1 MCLQSPGPPQHRPHP
16 AHTTGRKVLIPP
28 PTPHPPSPFLIYPL
42 PQAPS
47 SVDKRI
53 KPLKVASSA
62 SQPGEEVPPSR
73 SSQPEPARQARP
85 PTSPLPRSPH
95 TDAYPCG
102 SHRRHRNVPKRAP
115 HRSQHRHHHLGR
127 HVASPPL
134 PAPPYSNPDS
144 VGSVFRH
151 PRPSTSRPAPG
162 LENLGVVPKVACF
175 MSVFTVLFA

>member
-1 MCLQSPGPPQHRPHP
+1 MSGAEPLLTSCACSPLDPPNIVIIRLTQR
-16 AHTTGRKVLIPP
+16 ATRCSSP
-28 PTPHPPSPFLIYPL
+28 PTPHPPSPLLIYPL

-73 SSQPEPARQARP
+73 SSQPEPAREARP

-102 SHRRHRNVPKRAP
+102 RHSRHRNVPKRAP
-115 HRSQHRHHHLGR
+115 HRSQHRHYHLGR

-151 PRPSTSRPAPG
+151 PTPSTSRPAPG
-162 LENLGVVPKVACF
+162 LKISAW
-175 MSVFTVLFA
+175 SRR